1 MHYRLDNFVLLL
13 QTMQIE
19 QLYQD
24 YKNMVF
30 NLALQYLQN
39 LEDAEEVTQDVFVQV
54 YFKLDQ
60 FRQESKLSTWIYKI
74 CVNQCLDF
82 IKAKKAKK
90 RSAQFISIFEN
101 QNNDL
106 PFIDFNHPGISLE
119 NKESVQRIFNCINEL
134 KENQKTVIILS
145 KIEKLNNKEIAEIMN
160 ISTKAVES
168 LLFRSKQIL
177 ENKLKETE

>member
-1 MHYRLDNFVLLL
+1 
-13 QTMQIE
+13 MQIE

-74 CVNQCLDF
+74 CVNQCLD
-82 IKAKKAKK
+82 
-90 RSAQFISIFEN
+90 
-101 QNNDL
+101 
-106 PFIDFNHPGISLE
+106 
-119 NKESVQRIFNCINEL
+119 KESVQRIFNCINEL

-145 KIEKLNNKEIAEIMN
+145 KIEKLNNREIAEILN
-160 ISTKAVES
+160 ITTKAVES